1 MFKGNKILW
10 LLVLI
15 CLGLN
20 VYGFFAICDMQTEIN
35 QLKRSRSATMDN
47 DVFSE
52 ALKIIQSNS
61 KPAKKKSLTDK
72 VKTAAQVKA
81 LDMTANKVKKSIQEK
96 GEQSGKD
103 VSTALKG
110 VDMIFG
116 LLQKSLEAGDNQNI
130 EATDEVET
138 SSE

>member
-20 VYGFFAICDMQTEIN
+20 VYGFLVICDMQTEIN
-35 QLKRSRSATMDN
+35 QLKQSRSVTMDS

-52 ALKIIQSNS
+52 ALKIIQGNN

-72 VKTAAQVKA
+72 VKTAAQAKA
-81 LDMTANKVKKSIQEK
+81 LDITANKVKKSIQEK

-116 LLQKSLEAGDNQNI
+116 LLQKSLEAGNNQNI
-130 EATDEVET
+130 ETEDEVEA